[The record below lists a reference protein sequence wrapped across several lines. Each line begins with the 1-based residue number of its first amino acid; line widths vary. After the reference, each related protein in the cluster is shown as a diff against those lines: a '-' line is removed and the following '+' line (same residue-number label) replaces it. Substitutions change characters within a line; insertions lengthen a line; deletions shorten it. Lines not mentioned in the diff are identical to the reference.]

1 MAAVLTN
8 KVNRENV
15 YRYARRGM
23 DPGRSN
29 EPGALGLLSTYC
41 PFTFF
46 RKISSNWSGVFFARM
61 ELNWLR

>member
-1 MAAVLTN
+1 MWIPLSFVLSD
-8 KVNRENV
+8 E
-15 YRYARRGM
+15 YEEH
-23 DPGRSN
+23 
-29 EPGALGLLSTYC
+29 EPGDLGLLRTYY

>member
-1 MAAVLTN
+1 MP
-8 KVNRENV
+8 
-15 YRYARRGM
+15 RGAWTLA
-23 DPGRSN
+23 DPH

-46 RKISSNWSGVFFARM
+46 RKISSNWSGVFFARI